1 MRAMPSGQDFVANLR
16 RLSVQG
22 GIAGGAL
29 TAALGAFEQ
38 AGHGH
43 VPAAAFSVAGVLT
56 AAGVFAGRMWPQ
68 PRLGVSK
75 QETPPPRAILTDTTD

>member
-16 RLSVQG
+16 RLSVQA

-29 TAALGAFEQ
+29 TAALGAFER

-43 VPAAAFSVAGVLT
+43 VPALAFSAAGVLT

-68 PRLGVSK
+68 PRLGG
-75 QETPPPRAILTDTTD
+75 E

>member
-1 MRAMPSGQDFVANLR
+1 MQA
-16 RLSVQG
+16 

-43 VPAAAFSVAGVLT
+43 VPALAFSLAGVLT

-68 PRLGVSK
+68 PKLSS
-75 QETPPPRAILTDTTD
+75 